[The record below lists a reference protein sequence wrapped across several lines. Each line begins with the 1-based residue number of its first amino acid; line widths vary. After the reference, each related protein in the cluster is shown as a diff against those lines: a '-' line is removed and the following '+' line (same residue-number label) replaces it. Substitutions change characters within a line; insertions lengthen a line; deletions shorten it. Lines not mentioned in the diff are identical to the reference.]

1 MIIDITISDLGVI
14 SQATLPLGPGLTV
27 VTGETGAGKTMVVTA
42 LGLLLGARA
51 DSARVRSGSQ
61 ASWVEG
67 RFSLGASPEVLARA
81 VDLGAAMDDDE
92 LVLSREVQAEGRS
105 RALVGGRS
113 APVSAL
119 SELAEELV
127 VIHGQSDQIRLKSE
141 AAQRDALDRF
151 AGEGLKVA
159 LASYQ
164 EAFTRYKDL
173 AHRLDELTTKAEQ
186 RRSEAEELRIALADI
201 EAVSPEPGE
210 DEVLK
215 ESITKLSNTEE
226 LRTGI
231 AQAKA
236 ALSADESSMDAVDA
250 SGLLESALRALER
263 VASFDSSLEAL
274 RTQLADATYQV
285 QEVSQALSGYAA
297 SLDTGSGL
305 SLEDSHERLAA
316 ITGLIR
322 KFGPTLAEVL
332 TYSEEGSR
340 RLLELDRDESTVDE
354 LAREVDS
361 ALSITRDRAAELS
374 ALRQAAAAD
383 LGDKVTA
390 ELSALAMPTAT
401 LHVRVESDQ
410 PLSSH
415 GVDHVTVLLSAHPG
429 SDPLPLGKG
438 ASGGELSRVMLA
450 LEVVIAGS
458 DPVPTFVFDEVD
470 AGVGGASAL
479 EIGRRLDRLA
489 QTSQVIVVTHL
500 AQVAAY
506 ANNHLL
512 VVKDTDGQVTT
523 SSVAVLE
530 GEERVRELARMLGGM
545 EDSHTALSHARELLE
560 QTHSVSRR

>member
-1 MIIDITISDLGVI
+1 MIVDITITDLGVI

-51 DSARVRSGSQ
+51 DAARVRQGRQ

-67 RFSLGASPEVLARA
+67 RFSLEHSPGVRTRA
-81 VDLGAAMDDDE
+81 EELGAALDDHD
-92 LVLSREVQAEGRS
+92 LVLSREVHAEGRS

-127 VIHGQSDQIRLKSE
+127 VIHGQSDQVRLKSE
-141 AAQRDALDRF
+141 SAQRDVLDRF
-151 AGEGLKVA
+151 AG
-159 LASYQ
+159 
-164 EAFTRYKDL
+164 
-173 AHRLDELTTKAEQ
+173 DELRVVLSRYQLAFARHKELSERYRTLTPQADQ
-186 RRSEAEELRIALADI
+186 RRREAEELRIALADI
-201 EAVSPEPGE
+201 EAVSPGPGE
-210 DEVLK
+210 DETLR
-215 ESITKLSNTEE
+215 ESIAKLTNSEE
-226 LRTGI
+226 LRSAI
-231 AQAKA
+231 AAA
-236 ALSADESSMDAVDA
+236 RHALSAEESALGAEDATT
-250 SGLLESALRALER
+250 LLESALRALER
-263 VASFDSSLEAL
+263 VVGFDSSLEGV
-274 RTQLADATYQV
+274 RGQLADATYQV
-285 QEVSQALSGYAA
+285 QEVVHALARYAA
-297 SLDTGSGL
+297 GIESGGNL
-305 SLEDSHERLAA
+305 SLEESHDRLAA
-316 ITGLIR
+316 INGLMR
-322 KFGPTLAEVL
+322 RFGPSLEDVMAYAER
-332 TYSEEGSR
+332 GST
-340 RLLELDRDESTVDE
+340 RLLELDSDESTLE
-354 LAREVDS
+354 TLAADVEQSLADTMALATEVS
-361 ALSITRDRAAELS
+361 S
-374 ALRQAAAAD
+374 LRQAAAGTLAAQ
-383 LGDKVTA
+383 VTE

-401 LHVRVESDQ
+401 FHVVVEPGSELAGHGLDRVS
-410 PLSSH
+410 L
-415 GVDHVTVLLSAHPG
+415 LLSAHPG
-429 SDPLPLGKG
+429 SAPVALGKG

-530 GEERVRELARMLGGM
+530 GEDRLRELARMLGGL
-545 EDSHTALSHARELLE
+545 EDSHTALSHAKELLE
-560 QTHSVSRR
+560 KTHSVSRR

>member
-236 ALSADESSMDAVDA
+236 AVSADESSMDAVDA

-361 ALSITRDRAAELS
+361 ALSITKERAAELS